1 MTKIYMMC
9 PLSTNDLHRIFENLD
24 KNGDGQ
30 VSLEEL
36 NWLLERIGVQFSLH
50 ELESLVGKPSLD
62 INEFLFF
69 YKSISMQQGDA
80 SGENEGGDIREDV
93 GVDGQE
99 DEDEKDLAKAFG
111 VFDLNGDGFISS
123 EELESVLRRL
133 GVLEEN
139 SSRDCRTMIRVFD
152 TNLDGLLDFQ
162 EFKTMMF
169 QNTIS

>member
-1 MTKIYMMC
+1 MS
-9 PLSTNDLHRIFENLD
+9 PLSSNDLERIFEKLD

-36 NWLLERIGVQFSLH
+36 NWLLERIGVEFSLQ

-62 INEFLFF
+62 LNEFLFF
-69 YKSISMQQGDA
+69 YKSISMPDSNDGNDGHGDG
-80 SGENEGGDIREDV
+80 STNDHD
-93 GVDGQE
+93 
-99 DEDEKDLAKAFG
+99 DESDLVKAFN
-111 VFDLNGDGFISS
+111 VFDINRDGFISC

-133 GVLEEN
+133 GVMEEN
-139 SSRDCRTMIRVFD
+139 SSRDCRTMIHVYD

-162 EFKTMMF
+162 EFKHMML